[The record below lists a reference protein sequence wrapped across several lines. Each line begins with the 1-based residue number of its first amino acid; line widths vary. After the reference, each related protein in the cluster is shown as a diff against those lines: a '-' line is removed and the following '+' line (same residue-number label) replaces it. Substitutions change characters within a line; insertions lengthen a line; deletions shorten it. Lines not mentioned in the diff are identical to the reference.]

1 MAMKMNDRKRFRMT
15 AIMIFVFGVCAGY
28 IVGLWHQAAQKEQ
41 RIQDEKILSAGS
53 RWDNNK

>member
-1 MAMKMNDRKRFRMT
+1 MQGEREEMKRFRIT
-15 AIMIFVFGVCAGY
+15 AIIFVFGMFAGY

>member
-1 MAMKMNDRKRFRMT
+1 MQGEREEMKRFIT
-15 AIMIFVFGVCAGY
+15 AIIFVFGMFAGY